1 MVSESLIGHLVLH
14 PQAPGIAR
22 VADVTGDQVRMD
34 LFESAAQ
41 PVAESRWVPLSEV
54 RRVRLSPQTRVFFED
69 GRQRWRAGRVIG
81 GGPDVY
87 YVRLP
92 NSDFD
97 LQVSED
103 RLRVRW
109 ERPPCDPLQ
118 VLLTGANETPRYR
131 DAREPVRRLLLAER
145 SATASATGIMS
156 AGVRL
161 HAHQISA
168 ALRIIRDPVQRY
180 LLADEVG
187 MGKTILWGS
196 KTRSVASAP
205 MQRGGIR

>member
-1 MVSESLIGHLVLH
+1 MVSEILIGHLVLH

-69 GRQRWRAGRVIG
+69 GRQ
-81 GGPDVY
+81 
-87 YVRLP
+87 
-92 NSDFD
+92 
-97 LQVSED
+97 
-103 RLRVRW
+103 RW

-196 KTRSVASAP
+196 KTRLSRHRCGLILVVG
-205 MQRGGIR
+205 R